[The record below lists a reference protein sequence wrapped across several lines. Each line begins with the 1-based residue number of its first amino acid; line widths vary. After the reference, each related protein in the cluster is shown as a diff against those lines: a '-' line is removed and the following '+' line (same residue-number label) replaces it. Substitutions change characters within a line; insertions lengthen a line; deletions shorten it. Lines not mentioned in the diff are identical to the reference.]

1 MRLFASV
8 AAVLVVGPLI
18 LNIGNSPTTQQPKA
32 DKPKSQEIEPPKPQ
46 VENKI
51 VKVET
56 GDTLIKIAKA
66 HESTHARI
74 FYANP
79 SIENPNLIH
88 PGEEVRIPKPDE
100 QLAERPMPPL
110 AEPAAPT
117 TQSSPP
123 TETPE
128 RSYTLVSGGSVWDR
142 LAQCESGGNWSIN
155 TGNGYYGGLQFT
167 LSTWRSVGG
176 SGYPH
181 QASREEQIARG
192 EILQARSGWG
202 QWPACAAKLGLR

>member
-8 AAVLVVGPLI
+8 AAVLVGPLI
-18 LNIGNSPTTQQPKA
+18 LNTGDLPTTQQPTV

-46 VENKI
+46 IENKI
-51 VKVET
+51 VKVEP
-56 GDTLIKIAKA
+56 GDSLIKIASA
-66 HESTHARI
+66 HETTHARI

-79 SIENPNLIH
+79 SIENPDLIH
-88 PGEEVRIPKPDE
+88 PGQEVRIPRPDE
-100 QLAERPMPPL
+100 QLAERPMPVP
-110 AEPAAPT
+110 AEPAMPAAQPSPAKVAPKRT
-117 TQSSPP
+117 YSP
-123 TETPE
+123 
-128 RSYTLVSGGSVWDR
+128 VSGGSVWDR

-181 QASREEQIARG
+181 QASREEQIARA

-202 QWPACAAKLGLR
+202 QWPACTAKLGLR